1 MEIKEMIRRV
11 YQKSGIQV
19 DDDYIEYKMKDKK
32 KVEQFKILYKQEEIE
47 SMNYILGKAENN
59 LIFTEEE
66 IEICSTIDLFDRKLV
81 NVCRII
87 YENRNNKERL
97 KSFMKILEESRCSE
111 CI

>member
-1 MEIKEMIRRV
+1 MEIKEMIRKV
-11 YQKSGIQV
+11 YQKGGVQV
-19 DDDYIEYKMKDKK
+19 DDDFIEYKMKSKK
-32 KVEQFKILYKQEEIE
+32 RVEQFIKIYQQEKID